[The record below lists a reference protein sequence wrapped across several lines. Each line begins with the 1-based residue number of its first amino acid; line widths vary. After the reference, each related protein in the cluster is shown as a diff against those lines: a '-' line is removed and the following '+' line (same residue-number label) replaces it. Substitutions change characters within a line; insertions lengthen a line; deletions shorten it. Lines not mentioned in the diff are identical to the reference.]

1 MQLEQQSICNLQ
13 QNLIHLKASKKE
25 NSLKNKV
32 LILNKTKT
40 TESSVLRSTSSC
52 KFKRDNISSSNTS
65 STGSVLDI
73 SYFDISRPIR
83 FTKSAFRDGKRGIRN
98 DFNEQNNKSINEY
111 RR

>member
-40 TESSVLRSTSSC
+40 ESSVLRSTSSC
-52 KFKRDNISSSNTS
+52 KLKRENISSSNTS

-83 FTKSAFRDGKRGIRN
+83 FTKSAVRDGKRGIRN